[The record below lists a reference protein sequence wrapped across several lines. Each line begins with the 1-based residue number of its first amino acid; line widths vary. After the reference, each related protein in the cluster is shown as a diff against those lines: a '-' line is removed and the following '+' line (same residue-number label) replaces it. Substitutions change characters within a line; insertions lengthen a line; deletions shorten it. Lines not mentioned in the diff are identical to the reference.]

1 MPRFRLNITAKT
13 LPNSPTPTKDIL
25 RAIVRTKLAP
35 LKVRTTAYESTA
47 QALNPY
53 TTLYVD
59 FKDEDVSGFKDWSAQ
74 HLQGILDEF
83 KANGI
88 EPCDFSIGW
97 NARNPPPPLVLVRVD
112 EKIEVAGL

>member
-25 RAIVRTKLAP
+25 RVIVRAKLAP
-35 LKVRTTAYESTA
+35 LKARTTAYESNGN
-47 QALNPY
+47 NPY
-53 TTLYVD
+53 TILCVD
-59 FKDEDVSGFKDWSAQ
+59 FKDEAVSGYKDWSAQ

-88 EPCDFSIGW
+88 EPCDFSVGW